1 MKDSIGIDF
10 GTTNTVM
17 ARCSTNGKIH
27 AINFPHNEGAA
38 DTLRTAL
45 CFANGRKGLTAEAG
59 HKAISQFIED
69 PWETRFLQSFKTFAA
84 SPQFTSTAIFTKRFS
99 FEDLLETFL
108 AAAFRYAGSQTDPL
122 PTRVVMGRPVTFAGA
137 QPDDKLGLR
146 RYDTALKRLNVSQIT
161 YVYEPV
167 AAAYFFARNLTK
179 SSTVLV
185 ADFGGGTTDFSVVR
199 FEYRVDKLTA
209 KPLGHSGIAIAGDNL
224 DYRIIDQV
232 LLPRLGKGTAYKS
245 MNGTFDLPRSPFTS
259 FARWNQLSILK
270 TSREFA
276 DLKKL
281 QRHCIAGDQVQK
293 FIDLVEENQG
303 YPLYK
308 AVSEAKMRLSS
319 EHSTTLKFAPLGPD
333 FSVEIKR
340 IDFESWIA
348 DDLTRIAETLNDALV
363 QAQVLAPDIERVFLT
378 GGTSFVPAIRA
389 MFMKRFGAAR
399 VESGSEF
406 VSIANGLAMIAG
418 EDNPEKWSAVV

>member
-17 ARCSTNGKIH
+17 ARSNAEGEIS
-27 AINFPHNEGAA
+27 AIKFPHEEGSS

-84 SPQFTSTAIFTKRFS
+84 SPQFSSTAIFTKRFS

-108 AAAFRYAGSQTDPL
+108 AAAYRYAGAQTEPM
-122 PTRVVMGRPVTFAGA
+122 PTKVVMGRPVTFAGA
-137 QPDDKLGLR
+137 QPDEQLGLT
-146 RYDTALKRLNVSQIT
+146 RYKTALKRLNVTDIT

-199 FEYRVDKLTA
+199 FEFQSGKLTT
-209 KPLGHSGIAIAGDNL
+209 KPLGHAGIAIAGDNL

-245 MNGTFDLPRSPFTS
+245 MSGTYDLPRSPFTS

-281 QRHCIAGDQVQK
+281 QRHCIASAQVQK

-308 AVSEAKMRLSS
+308 AVSEAKMRLST
-319 EHSTTLKFAPLGPD
+319 EASTTLKFAPLGAD
-333 FSVEIKR
+333 FSVEIQR
-340 IDFESWIA
+340 RDFETWIA
-348 DDLTRIAETLNDALV
+348 DDLNRIEETLNIALT
-363 QAQVLAPDIERVFLT
+363 QAQITIPDIERVFLT
-378 GGTSFVPAIRA
+378 GGTSFVPAIRKI
-389 MFMKRFGAAR
+389 FINKFGTTR

-406 VSIANGLAMIAG
+406 VSIANGLAMIAK
-418 EDNPEKWSAVV
+418 EDHPEIWSAV